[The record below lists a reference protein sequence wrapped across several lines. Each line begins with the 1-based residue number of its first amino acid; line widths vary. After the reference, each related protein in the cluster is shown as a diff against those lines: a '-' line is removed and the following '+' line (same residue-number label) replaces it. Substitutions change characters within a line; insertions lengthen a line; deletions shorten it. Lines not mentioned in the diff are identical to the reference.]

1 MIQNWKK
8 GKNVTNVSSFNRFL
22 INKCIY
28 SSSYDSFKLED
39 WNACTSSM
47 YIEWKNNIP
56 CLIIS
61 LQN

>member
-39 WNACTSSM
+39 WNAFSI

-61 LQN
+61 SQN

>member
-8 GKNVTNVSSFNRFL
+8 GKNITNVSSFNRFL

-39 WNACTSSM
+39 WNASSI
-47 YIEWKNNIP
+47 YITLNEK
-56 CLIIS
+56 IIYHV
-61 LQN
+61 L